1 MGRLWKTACFILEG
15 SEIRATRFPTGCAG
29 AWKTLIL
36 IESSG
41 STKCLSKPM
50 SIR

>member
-1 MGRLWKTACFILEG
+1 MGRLWETACFVLEG

-41 STKCLSKPM
+41 NTKCLSKPM